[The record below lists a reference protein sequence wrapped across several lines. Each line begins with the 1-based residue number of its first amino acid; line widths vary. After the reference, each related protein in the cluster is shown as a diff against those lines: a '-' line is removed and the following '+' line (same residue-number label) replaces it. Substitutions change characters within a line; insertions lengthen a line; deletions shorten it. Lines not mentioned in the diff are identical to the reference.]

1 MLGLMI
7 SAVKV
12 LELLLPPNPTH
23 SVQDTSEYHNK
34 LPFVIDKIRFKNGH
48 SKGTLKEQLK

>member
-12 LELLLPPNPTH
+12 VELFLPPNPP
-23 SVQDTSEYHNK
+23 QDTSEYHNK

-48 SKGTLKEQLK
+48 SKVTLKEQLK